1 MSIHA
6 KEQEVLK
13 ELIDTLLEERATP
26 EQDAQLEKRLKAD
39 PAAREF
45 YVKYMHL
52 HARMLWRYRGESEHV
67 GTFDEKEE
75 PVAPVTVPYQEATRF
90 PLRWLALAASVAL
103 LLGVGAVLRFQSQ
116 GGRQEVTG
124 RAFVS
129 RPDEVATLVNAVKCL
144 WGTSRQATAVGTR
157 LTCGTVQLV
166 QGLCEIEFD
175 SGARMI
181 LEGPSVLEI
190 QSRDRAFLRTG
201 AVTCMVPKKAIG
213 FVVQTPS
220 SRVVDFGTE
229 FGIRAEESGASQVHT
244 FTGLVKVESS
254 QELMEQISRTG
265 DVRNATELLAGQQLQ
280 IDADGRATLFS
291 TNSVGEGF
299 VRSLPKEEPQDVRN
313 SYARLVLADRPVGFW
328 RFEEEA
334 MSNNTVTVDC
344 SGLRRAGSY
353 HGNVRSVPGVPGI
366 GGRAACFDG
375 SSALM
380 RVPHDAGLSLNSLSV
395 EFWICTS
402 ENWSNTYWPGDAVL
416 VSKDVPG
423 LGADWSL
430 AGGSFTP
437 GQNEG
442 RVIVGIG
449 SQQEWR
455 SPTKK
460 EDQLMGSLF
469 RINDGVWHHLVWT
482 RDSAG
487 ANRLYVDGVVAV
499 SMDDSGGPINNP
511 MDIEVGGCLRSAKAG
526 VSVRPLDEKGKEL
539 NERSFLDG
547 KLDELAIYDHVLSP
561 EQVSAHYRA
570 GK

>member
-1 MSIHA
+1 
-6 KEQEVLK
+6 
-13 ELIDTLLEERATP
+13 
-26 EQDAQLEKRLKAD
+26 
-39 PAAREF
+39 
-45 YVKYMHL
+45 
-52 HARMLWRYRGESEHV
+52 
-67 GTFDEKEE
+67 
-75 PVAPVTVPYQEATRF
+75 
-90 PLRWLALAASVAL
+90 
-103 LLGVGAVLRFQSQ
+103 
-116 GGRQEVTG
+116 
-124 RAFVS
+124 
-129 RPDEVATLVNAVKCL
+129 
-144 WGTSRQATAVGTR
+144 
-157 LTCGTVQLV
+157 
-166 QGLCEIEFD
+166 
-175 SGARMI
+175 MI
-181 LEGPSVLEI
+181 LQGPSVLEI
-190 QSRDRAFLRTG
+190 QARDRAFLRTG
-201 AVTCMVPKKAIG
+201 AVTCRVPKKAIG

-229 FGIRAEESGASQVHT
+229 FGVRAEESGASQVHT

-254 QELMEQISRTG
+254 QELMEQMSRTG
-265 DVRNATELLAGQQLQ
+265 GVRNATELLAGQQLQ
-280 IDADGRATLFS
+280 IGADGRATLFS

-299 VRSLPKEEPQDVRN
+299 VRSLPQEEPQDASN
-313 SYARLVLADRPVGFW
+313 PYARLVLADRPVGFW

-353 HGNVRSVPGVPGI
+353 HGNVSSAPGVPGI

-375 SSALM
+375 ASALM
-380 RVPHDAGLSLNSLSV
+380 RVPHDPGLSLNSLSV

-442 RVIVGIG
+442 RMLVGIG

-487 ANRLYVDGVVAV
+487 DNRLYVDGVVAV

-511 MDIEVGGCLRSAKAG
+511 MDIEVGGCLRSAQAG
-526 VSVRPLDEKGKEL
+526 VSVRPLDVKGKEL

>member
-1 MSIHA
+1 MSVSA
-6 KEQEVLK
+6 KEQEALK
-13 ELIDTLLEERATP
+13 ERIDTVLEERATP
-26 EQDAQLEKRLKAD
+26 EQVAELEKLLKAD

-45 YVKYMHL
+45 YVNYMHL
-52 HARMLWRYRGESEHV
+52 HARILWRYRGEPARA
-67 GTFDEKEE
+67 GAFDEKEE
-75 PVAPVTVPYQEATRF
+75 PVEPVTVPYRAKRL
-90 PLRWLALAASVAL
+90 PLRWLALAASVAI
-103 LLGVGAVLRFQSQ
+103 LLGVGAVLRFLSQ
-116 GGRQEVTG
+116 GARQEVTETSSAP
-124 RAFVS
+124 RFS
-129 RPDEVATLVNAVKCL
+129 EVATLVDSVECL
-144 WGTSRQATAVGTR
+144 WGASRQATAVGTR
-157 LTCGTVQLV
+157 LTCGTVQLA

-181 LEGPSVLEI
+181 LAGPSVLEI
-190 QSRDRAFLRTG
+190 QARDRAFLRSG
-201 AVTCMVPKKAIG
+201 SATCKVPPRAIG

-229 FGIRAEESGASQVHT
+229 FGVKTEKSGASQVHT
-244 FTGLVKVESS
+244 FTGLVTVESS
-254 QELMEQISRTG
+254 QELLDQVSRTG
-265 DVRNATELLAGQQLQ
+265 GVRNATQLLAGQQLQ

-291 TNSVGEGF
+291 TNSAGEGF
-299 VRSLPKEEPQDVRN
+299 VRSLPQEEPQDARN
-313 SYARLVLADRPVGFW
+313 PYARLVLADRPVGFW
-328 RFEEEA
+328 RFEEET
-334 MSNNTVTVDC
+334 MSNGTVTVDC

-353 HGNVRSVPGVPGI
+353 HGKVRPVPGVPGI

-380 RVPHDAGLSLNSLSV
+380 RVPHDPGLSLNSLSV

-402 ENWSNTYWPGDAVL
+402 ENWSNTYWPGDAVII
-416 VSKDVPG
+416 SKDVPG
-423 LGADWSL
+423 PAADWSL
-430 AGGSFTP
+430 VGGSFTP

-449 SQQEWR
+449 SQQKGR
-455 SPTKK
+455 SSTK
-460 EDQLMGSLF
+460 EDQLMGSPF

-487 ANRLYVDGVVAV
+487 VNRLYVDGVVVV

-511 MDIEVGGCLRSAKAG
+511 MDIEVGGCLRSAQAG
-526 VSVRPLDEKGKEL
+526 VSARPLDEKGKEL